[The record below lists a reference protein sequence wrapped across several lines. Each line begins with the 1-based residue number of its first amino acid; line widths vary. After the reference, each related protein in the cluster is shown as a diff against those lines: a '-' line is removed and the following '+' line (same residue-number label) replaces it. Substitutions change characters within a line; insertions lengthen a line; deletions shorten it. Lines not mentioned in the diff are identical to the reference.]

1 MADFCIGGVKITNAR
16 NIEMKDNLDGT
27 SQLWFDTL
35 LTDKEGKTH
44 DARFHV
50 FKLRIPGL
58 ISMEANE
65 SGKLYE
71 VTYKD
76 DDF

>member
-1 MADFCIGGVKITNAR
+1 MDFCIGGVKITNAR
-16 NIEMKDNLDGT
+16 NIEMKDNFDGT
-27 SQLWFDTL
+27 SQLWFDTVL
-35 LTDKEGKTH
+35 VDKEGNEH
-44 DARFHV
+44 DVRFHV

-58 ISMEANE
+58 ISMEENE
-65 SGKLYE
+65 NGKLYE

>member
-1 MADFCIGGVKITNAR
+1 MNFCIGGVKIVNAR

-27 SQLWFDTL
+27 SQLWFDTVL
-35 LTDKEGKTH
+35 VDKEGKEH

-58 ISMEANE
+58 ISMETNE
-65 SGKLYE
+65 RGEMYE

-76 DDF
+76 EEF